1 VALCG
6 RDGEIRRIVEDCR
19 RDRLVVV
26 IAEPGLGATSLLK
39 AGVAPALRAD
49 GFITVVLG
57 DWQGPSFAAN
67 LKEAVAEAVR
77 TQIDDRFSAQ
87 PETLSEMLYRII
99 QQTGSRAALLL
110 DRFEEYLGAHSG
122 TDLAEFFDA
131 ELADAISRHHGVFA
145 IAIDQ
150 LALPSLERFSQ
161 MIPNLFGYNVTL
173 SSLSSEAAGEVVA
186 RMAEERGLSFEP
198 EVARAL
204 TAAPAAAFNGGVHPY
219 FLTCG
224 AARLL
229 DAEIRLNSRVARMST
244 LDSLGGADRLI
255 MESLDARIGELN
267 KAHSELFFRWCGILI
282 SPESRALAV
291 TEKALTECSGK
302 LHRSVPALLPILIE
316 MGLIRTFEISGT
328 PRYEL
333 GHRCMAPI
341 VRDWRLRRE
350 IATAA
355 REKRKLR
362 IQAMSVGAVSVVVM
376 IYAVWLFMNGKR

>member
-19 RDRLVVV
+19 RDRPVVV

-49 GFITVVLG
+49 GFITVTFG
-57 DWQGPSFAAN
+57 DWQGSFAAN
-67 LKEAVAEAVR
+67 LRETVGEAVR

-87 PETLSEMLYRII
+87 PETLSEMMYRIV
-99 QQTGSRAALLL
+99 QQTGNRAALLL
-110 DRFEEYLGAHSG
+110 DRFEDYLGAHFG

-131 ELADAISRHHGVFA
+131 ELADAISRHDGVFV

-150 LALPSLERFSQ
+150 LAIPALERFSQ
-161 MIPNLFGYNVTL
+161 LIPNLFGYKVTL
-173 SSLSSEAAGEVVA
+173 SPLSPDAAGEVVA

-198 EVARAL
+198 DAARAL
-204 TAAPAAAFNGGVHPY
+204 IAAPAAAFNGGVHPY

-229 DAEIRLNSRVARMST
+229 DAEIRLNSRVARIPT

-267 KAHSELFFRWCGILI
+267 KPHSELFFRWCGILI
-282 SPESRALAV
+282 SPEGRALAV

-302 LHRSVPALLPILIE
+302 LHRSVPELLPILMKI
-316 MGLIRTFEISGT
+316 GLLRTFEISGT

-333 GHRCMAPI
+333 GHRSMAPI
-341 VRDWRLRRE
+341 VRDWWQRRQ
-350 IATAA
+350 AAAAA

-362 IQAMSVGAVSVVVM
+362 LQAMSVGAVSILVM
-376 IYAVWLFMNGKR
+376 IYAVWLFMNGRK

>member
-1 VALCG
+1 M
-6 RDGEIRRIVEDCR
+6 
-19 RDRLVVV
+19 V

-49 GFITVVLG
+49 GFITVAFG
-57 DWQGPSFAAN
+57 DWQGSFAVN
-67 LKEAVAEAVR
+67 LRETVAEAVR

-87 PETLSEMLYRII
+87 PETLSETMYRIV

-110 DRFEEYLGAHSG
+110 DRFEDYLGAHSG
-122 TDLAEFFDA
+122 TDLSEFFDA
-131 ELADAISRHHGVFA
+131 ELADAISRHHGVFV

-150 LALPSLERFSQ
+150 LAIPSLERFSQ
-161 MIPNLFGYNVTL
+161 MIPNLFGYKVTL
-173 SSLSSEAAGEVVA
+173 SPLSPEAAGEVVA

-198 EVARAL
+198 EVAHAL
-204 TAAPAAAFNGGVHPY
+204 NGAAAFNGGVHPY

-255 MESLDARIGELN
+255 MESLDARIAELN
-267 KAHSELFFRWCGILI
+267 KPHSELFFRWCAILI
-282 SPESRALAV
+282 SPEGRSLAV
-291 TEKALTECSGK
+291 TEKALTERSGN
-302 LHRSVPALLPILIE
+302 LHRSIPKLLPILMK
-316 MGLIRTFEISGT
+316 MGLLRTFEISGT

-333 GHRCMAPI
+333 GHRSMAPI
-341 VRDWRLRRE
+341 VRDWWQRRE

-362 IQAMSVGAVSVVVM
+362 IQAMSAAAVSVVIM
-376 IYAVWLFMNGKR
+376 IYAVWLFMNGKK